1 MQEII
6 SKTDYLISDDGY
18 SRQALVGKTLLS
30 KTYVKD
36 GLIHPYETFFVLA
49 YENDNFICVKDDK
62 YFILSVPELVKIVNS
77 EDQTKELPAALL
89 QSSSTMNFL
98 LLRNLFPKD
107 ESIEKVLP
115 GEVID
120 FFNEF
125 AQDETIRR
133 HRRIKE
139 NFSDELRDGDY
150 FEDLSISET
159 RAKFHDYFLTF
170 LDEEEAAMMADYYMS
185 LIPEGSGPRTDD
197 IPVSSTDKYSIKAGD
212 RSVQAMVSL
221 NPEHGNEE
229 YPGHTEVLVWLEV
242 DGKDASDVSSIFVK
256 TS

>member
-6 SKTDYLISDDGY
+6 SKTDYFISGDES
-18 SRQALVGKTLLS
+18 SRHALVGKTLLS
-30 KTYVKD
+30 KTYAKD
-36 GLIHPYETFFVLA
+36 GLIHPYETFLVLA

-62 YFILSVPELVKIVNS
+62 YFILSVHELVKIVNS
-77 EDQTKELPAALL
+77 NDQTKELPATLL
-89 QSSSTMNFL
+89 RSLSTMNY
-98 LLRNLFPKD
+98 LFVRDLFRPD
-107 ESIEKVLP
+107 TTIEDVIR
-115 GEVID
+115 GEVKD
-120 FFNEF
+120 FLYELS
-125 AQDETIRR
+125 QEDDLRR
-133 HRRIKE
+133 NRHVKKIL
-139 NFSDELRDGDY
+139 SDELRDGDY
-150 FEDLSISET
+150 FEDLSISEA

-197 IPVSSTDKYSIKAGD
+197 IPVGSTDKYSIKAGD

-229 YPGHTEVLVWLEV
+229 YPGHTEVLFWLEV